1 MHFADFMFFSSLILT
16 WQHLKCYSRLKM
28 NASTLCSLYG
38 ASKQIFKEETMN
50 YDYAKIAK
58 EVIQAVGGPQN
69 IKSAA
74 HCATRLRLIVVDRS
88 LADDEKVGEID
99 AVKGTFFTAGQ
110 YQIIF
115 GTGHVNRVYEQIT
128 QLGIAETTASE
139 AKEAKMDGKNQVQKA
154 IRTFGDVFVPVIP
167 ALVATGLFLG
177 LKGALLNNNF
187 LALFGM
193 TNADIPQTFQV
204 LVDVLSGTTF
214 AFLPAIVCWSTF
226 RVFGGS
232 PVLGLI
238 LGLMLVNGAL
248 PNAYS
253 VADPSSGVTPLMLFG
268 FIPIVGYQGSILPA
282 FVAGVIGSK
291 LEKKLRKTVPAVFDF
306 MITPFLVLF
315 VMLVLSLLVIG
326 PLLHALENVLLVI
339 VEYAL
344 ELPLGIG
351 GLIVGFFWSIITLT
365 GVHHIFNMLEISL
378 LASTGFNPF
387 NAILCM
393 CGFSSAGVCLAISIK
408 ARKKEIRA
416 IGPSATVSAL
426 LGIGEPAL
434 FGVILRY
441 GMKPFLLSCS
451 INGVAGMIA
460 MLLGMKGTGNG
471 ITTIPGLLLYIY
483 SPSQLMMYVIL
494 AVSTFA
500 VAFGLCWFFAVPPEA
515 MEVDRP
521 KETKKDT
528 PTPAPIAFPDVLG
541 AVAQGVFVPME
552 EIPDPTF
559 SQGVLGV
566 CCGIDPETG
575 KVYSPM
581 DGKISQL
588 ADTLHAV
595 GIEAEGVE
603 LLIHVGIDTVEM
615 KGDGFKNHVEEG
627 QTVKKGDL
635 LLTMDLAKIKA
646 AGHPATIMVAVTNS
660 DDLASVEAVASG
672 RLKPGDNLMC
682 LKA

>member
-1 MHFADFMFFSSLILT
+1 
-16 WQHLKCYSRLKM
+16 
-28 NASTLCSLYG
+28 
-38 ASKQIFKEETMN
+38 MN
-50 YDYAKIAK
+50 YDYSKIAK
-58 EVIQAVGGPQN
+58 EVIQAVGGAEN

-74 HCATRLRLIVVDRS
+74 HCATRLRLIVADRS
-88 LADDEKVGEID
+88 LADDERVGEID

-115 GTGHVNRVYEQIT
+115 GTGHVNRVYEQVIR
-128 QLGIAETTASE
+128 LGIAETTASE
-139 AKEAKMDGKNQVQKA
+139 AKEAKMDGKNQLQKA

-193 TNADIPQTFQV
+193 TNADIPQSFQV

-238 LGLMLVNGAL
+238 LGLMLVNGSL

-315 VMLVLSLLVIG
+315 IMLILSLLIIG

-344 ELPLGIG
+344 GLPLGIG
-351 GLIVGFFWSIITLT
+351 GLVVGFFWSIITLT

-451 INGVAGMIA
+451 INGIAGMIT

-483 SPSQLMMYVIL
+483 SPSQLGMYVVL
-494 AVSTFA
+494 ALATFIT
-500 VAFGLCWFFAVPPEA
+500 AFCLCWFFAVPPEV
-515 MEVDRP
+515 MEADKP
-521 KETKKDT
+521 KGAKTEEPK
-528 PTPAPIAFPDVLG
+528 PAVIPFPDTLG
-541 AVAQGVFVPME
+541 SVAQGTFVPMND
-552 EIPDPTF
+552 IPDPTF
-559 SQGVLGV
+559 SQGVLGM
-566 CCGIDPETG
+566 CCGVEPEIG
-575 KVYSPM
+575 KVYAPM
-581 DGKISQL
+581 DGTIIQL

-595 GIEAEGVE
+595 GIEAGGVE
-603 LLIHVGIDTVEM
+603 LLIHVGVDTVEM
-615 KGDGFKNHVEEG
+615 KGDGFKSHIKEG
-627 QTVKKGDL
+627 QTVKKGEL
-635 LLTMDLAKIKA
+635 LLTIDLDKIKA
-646 AGHPATIMVAVTNS
+646 AGHPATIMTAITNS
-660 DDLASVEAVASG
+660 DDLTSVEAAASG
-672 RLKPGDNLMC
+672 RLKPGDPIMR

>member
-1 MHFADFMFFSSLILT
+1 MS
-16 WQHLKCYSRLKM
+16 
-28 NASTLCSLYG
+28 
-38 ASKQIFKEETMN
+38 

-58 EVIQAVGGPQN
+58 EVIQAVGGAEN

-74 HCATRLRLIVVDRS
+74 HCATRLRLIVADRS

-139 AKEAKMDGKNQVQKA
+139 AKEAKMDGKNQLQKA

-177 LKGALLNNNF
+177 LKGALLNDNF

-193 TNADIPQTFQV
+193 SNADIPNTFQV

-238 LGLMLVNGAL
+238 LGLMLVNGSL

-315 VMLVLSLLVIG
+315 VMLILSLLVIG

-471 ITTIPGLLLYIY
+471 ITTVPGMLLYIY
-483 SPSQLMMYVIL
+483 TPSQLAMYVVL
-494 AVSTFA
+494 ALATFIT
-500 VAFGLCWFFAVPPEA
+500 AFSLCWFFAVPPEV
-515 MEVDRP
+515 METD
-521 KETKKDT
+521 KAAKKDA
-528 PTPAPIAFPDVLG
+528 PRPAPVPAPFPDVLG
-541 AVAQGVFVPME
+541 AAAQGSFVPME

-559 SQGVLGV
+559 SQGVLGA

-581 DGKISQL
+581 DGTVSQL

-595 GIEAEGVE
+595 GIEAGGVE
-603 LLIHVGIDTVEM
+603 LLLHLGIDTVEM
-615 KGDGFKNHVEEG
+615 KGDGFKSHIKEG
-627 QTVKKGDL
+627 QNVKKGDL
-635 LLTMDLAKIKA
+635 LLTMDLEKIKA
-646 AGHPATIMVAVTNS
+646 AGHPATIMVIVTNS
-660 DDLASVEAVASG
+660 DDLASVEASASG
-672 RLKPGDNLMC
+672 KLMPGDPLMRLK
-682 LKA
+682 A

>member
-1 MHFADFMFFSSLILT
+1 
-16 WQHLKCYSRLKM
+16 
-28 NASTLCSLYG
+28 
-38 ASKQIFKEETMN
+38 MN

-58 EVIQAVGGPQN
+58 EVIQAVGGSEN

-74 HCATRLRLIVVDRS
+74 HCATRLRLIVADRS

-128 QLGIAETTASE
+128 QLGIAETTADE

-177 LKGALLNNNF
+177 LKGALLNDNF
-187 LALFGM
+187 LALFGL
-193 TNADIPQTFQV
+193 TNADIPHTFQV
-204 LVDVLSGTTF
+204 LVEVLSGTTF

-315 VMLVLSLLVIG
+315 IMLILSLLVIG

-344 ELPLGIG
+344 KLPLGIG

-393 CGFSSAGVCLAISIK
+393 CGFSSAGVCLAISVK
-408 ARKKEIRA
+408 AKKKEIRA

-471 ITTIPGLLLYIY
+471 ITTIPGMLLYIY
-483 SPSQLMMYVIL
+483 KPSQLMMYVLL
-494 AVSTFA
+494 AIATFIT
-500 VAFGLCWFFAVPPEA
+500 AFCLCWFFAVPPEV
-515 MEVDRP
+515 METDSSV
-521 KETKKDT
+521 KKDASK
-528 PTPAPIAFPDVLG
+528 PAPAPAPFPNMLG
-541 AVAQGVFVPME
+541 AAAQGTFVPME
-552 EIPDPTF
+552 KIPDPTF
-559 SQGVLGV
+559 SEGVLGT
-566 CCGIDPETG
+566 CCGIEPENG
-575 KVYSPM
+575 NVYAPM
-581 DGKISQL
+581 DGTICQL

-595 GIEAEGVE
+595 GMEADGVE
-603 LLIHVGIDTVEM
+603 LLIHVGIDTVSM
-615 KGDGFKNHVEEG
+615 KGDGFKSHVKEG
-627 QTVKKGDL
+627 QAVKKGDL
-635 LLTMDLAKIKA
+635 LLTMDLKKVKA
-646 AGHPATIMVAVTNS
+646 AGHPATIMVIVTNS
-660 DDLASVEAVASG
+660 DDLESVEAAASKK
-672 RLKPGDNLMC
+672 LMPGDPLMR
-682 LKA
+682 LNK

>member
-1 MHFADFMFFSSLILT
+1 
-16 WQHLKCYSRLKM
+16 
-28 NASTLCSLYG
+28 
-38 ASKQIFKEETMN
+38 MN

-58 EVIQAVGGPQN
+58 EVIQAVGGAEN

-74 HCATRLRLIVVDRS
+74 HCATRLRLIVADRS
-88 LADDEKVGEID
+88 KADDEKVGEID

-139 AKEAKMDGKNQVQKA
+139 AKEAKMDGKNQLQKA

-177 LKGALLNNNF
+177 LKGALLNDNF
-187 LALFGM
+187 LALFNM
-193 TNADIPQTFQV
+193 TNQDIPQTFQV

-238 LGLMLVNGAL
+238 LGLMLVNGSL

-253 VADPSSGVTPLMLFG
+253 VADPSSGVVPLMLFG

-282 FVAGVIGSK
+282 FVAGVLGSK

-306 MITPFLVLF
+306 MITPFLVLLI
-315 VMLVLSLLVIG
+315 MLVLSLLVIG

-339 VEYAL
+339 VEAAL
-344 ELPLGIG
+344 GLPLGIG

-393 CGFSSAGVCLAISIK
+393 CGFSSAGVCLAISMK
-408 ARKKEIRA
+408 AKKKEIRA
-416 IGPSATVSAL
+416 IGPSATASAL

-441 GMKPFLLSCS
+441 GLKPFLLSCS
-451 INGVAGMIA
+451 INGIAGMTA

-471 ITTIPGLLLYIY
+471 ITTIPGMLLYIY
-483 SPSQLMMYVIL
+483 SPSQIIMYVVL
-494 AVSTFA
+494 AVIVFA
-500 VAFGLCWFFAVPPEA
+500 VAFVSTWLFAVPPEV
-515 MEVDRP
+515 MEADAP
-521 KETKKDT
+521 KGSKSA
-528 PTPAPIAFPDVLG
+528 PAPAPAAFPSVLG
-541 AVAQGVFVPME
+541 AVAKGTVVPMAA
-552 EIPDPTF
+552 IPDPTF

-566 CCGIDPETG
+566 CCGVTPEEG
-575 KVYSPM
+575 RVYAPM
-581 DGKISQL
+581 DGTISQL
-588 ADTLHAV
+588 ADTLHAL
-595 GIEAEGVE
+595 GMEADGVE
-603 LLIHVGIDTVEM
+603 LLIHVGVDTVNM
-615 KGDGFKNHVEEG
+615 NGDGFKSHVKVG
-627 QTVKKGDL
+627 QAVKKGDL
-635 LLTMDLAKIKA
+635 LLTMDLEKIKK
-646 AGHPATIMVAVTNS
+646 AGHPTTIIMAVTNS
-660 DDLASVEAVASG
+660 DDLASVEAAASG
-672 RLKPGDNLMC
+672 AVNAGDRLLA

>member
-1 MHFADFMFFSSLILT
+1 
-16 WQHLKCYSRLKM
+16 
-28 NASTLCSLYG
+28 
-38 ASKQIFKEETMN
+38 MN

-58 EVIQAVGGPQN
+58 EVIQAVGGSEN

-74 HCATRLRLIVVDRS
+74 HCATRLRLIVADRS

-115 GTGHVNRVYEQIT
+115 GTGHVNRVYEQIV

-177 LKGALLNNNF
+177 LKGALLNDNF

-193 TNADIPQTFQV
+193 TNADIPHTFQV

-238 LGLMLVNGAL
+238 LGLMLVNGSL

-315 VMLVLSLLVIG
+315 VMLILSLLVIG
-326 PLLHALENVLLVI
+326 PLLHALENILLVI

-344 ELPLGIG
+344 ELPFGIG
-351 GLIVGFFWSIITLT
+351 GLVVGFFWSIITLT

-451 INGVAGMIA
+451 INGIAGMIA

-494 AVSTFA
+494 AVATFA
-500 VAFGLCWFFAVPPEA
+500 TAFCLCWFFAVPPEV
-515 MEVDRP
+515 MEAESP
-521 KETKKDT
+521 KGKQKEV
-528 PTPAPIAFPDVLG
+528 PAPAPISFPDVLG
-541 AVAQGVFVPME
+541 AVAQGAFVPME

-566 CCGIDPETG
+566 CCGINPDTG

-581 DGKISQL
+581 DGTISQL

-615 KGDGFKNHVEEG
+615 KGDGFRSHVKEG

-635 LLTMDLAKIKA
+635 LLTMDLEKIKA
-646 AGHPATIMVAVTNS
+646 AGHPSTIMVAVTNS
-660 DDLASVEAVASG
+660 DDLASVETVASG
-672 RLKPGDNLMC
+672 QLKPGDWLMC

>member
-1 MHFADFMFFSSLILT
+1 
-16 WQHLKCYSRLKM
+16 
-28 NASTLCSLYG
+28 
-38 ASKQIFKEETMN
+38 MN

-58 EVIQAVGGPQN
+58 EVIQAVGGPEN

-74 HCATRLRLIVVDRS
+74 HCATRLRLIVADRS
-88 LADDEKVGEID
+88 LADDETVGEID

-128 QLGIAETTASE
+128 RLGIAETTASE
-139 AKEAKMDGKNQVQKA
+139 AKEAKMDGKNRLQKA

-177 LKGALLNNNF
+177 LKGALLNDNF
-187 LALFGM
+187 LALLGM

-315 VMLVLSLLVIG
+315 VMLVLALLVIG
-326 PLLHALENVLLVI
+326 PLLHALENVLLVV

-344 ELPLGIG
+344 GLPLGIG
-351 GLIVGFFWSIITLT
+351 GLLVGFFWSIITLT

-416 IGPSATVSAL
+416 IGPSATASAL
-426 LGIGEPAL
+426 LGISEPAL

-451 INGVAGMIA
+451 INGIAGMIA

-483 SPSQLMMYVIL
+483 SPSQLVMYVIL
-494 AVSTFA
+494 ALAVFA
-500 VAFGLCWFFAVPPEA
+500 TAFCLCWFFAVPAEV
-515 MEVDRP
+515 METDAP
-521 KETKKDT
+521 KGGKKEV
-528 PTPAPIAFPDVLG
+528 PPAPAAFPSVLG
-541 AVAQGVFVPME
+541 AVAQGTFVPME

-559 SQGVLGV
+559 SQGVLGI
-566 CCGIDPETG
+566 CCGVEPETG
-575 KVYSPM
+575 KVFSPM
-581 DGKISQL
+581 DGTISQL

-615 KGDGFKNHVEEG
+615 KGDGFKSHIKEG
-627 QTVKKGDL
+627 QAVKKGDL
-635 LLTMDLAKIKA
+635 LLSVDLEKIKA

-660 DDLASVEAVASG
+660 DDLASVEAAASG
-672 RLKPGDNLMC
+672 RLSPGDQLMC

>member
-1 MHFADFMFFSSLILT
+1 
-16 WQHLKCYSRLKM
+16 
-28 NASTLCSLYG
+28 
-38 ASKQIFKEETMN
+38 MN

-58 EVIQAVGGPQN
+58 EVIQAVGGAEN

-74 HCATRLRLIVVDRS
+74 HCATRLRLIVADRS
-88 LADDEKVGEID
+88 LADDEIVGEID

-115 GTGHVNRVYEQIT
+115 GTGHVNRVYEQII

-139 AKEAKMDGKNQVQKA
+139 AKEAKMDGKNQLQKA

-177 LKGALLNNNF
+177 LKGALLNDNF

-193 TNADIPQTFQV
+193 TNADIPQTFQI
-204 LVDVLSGTTF
+204 LVEVLSGTTF

-253 VADPSSGVTPLMLFG
+253 VADPASGVTPLMLLG

-315 VMLVLSLLVIG
+315 IMLILSLLVIG

-339 VEYAL
+339 VEHAL

-365 GVHHIFNMLEISL
+365 GVHHVFNMLEISL

-408 ARKKEIRA
+408 AKKKEIRA
-416 IGPSATVSAL
+416 IGPSATASAL

-451 INGVAGMIA
+451 INGIAGMIA

-471 ITTIPGLLLYIY
+471 ITTIPGMLLYIY
-483 SPSQLMMYVIL
+483 SPSQLILYVIL
-494 AVSTFA
+494 ALSVFIT
-500 VAFGLCWFFAVPPEA
+500 AFCLCWFFAVPPEV
-515 MEVDRP
+515 METETAAKKEIP
-521 KETKKDT
+521 K
-528 PTPAPIAFPDVLG
+528 PAPAPFPEMLAAAAKG
-541 AVAQGVFVPME
+541 TFIPME

-566 CCGIDPETG
+566 CCGIEPETG
-575 KVYSPM
+575 KVYAPM
-581 DGKISQL
+581 DGTISQL
-588 ADTLHAV
+588 ADTLHAI
-595 GIEAEGVE
+595 GIEAAGVE
-603 LLIHVGIDTVEM
+603 LLIHVGIDTVAM
-615 KGDGFKNHVEEG
+615 NGDGFRSHVKEG
-627 QTVKKGDL
+627 QTVKKGEL
-635 LLTMDLAKIKA
+635 LLTMDLEKIKA
-646 AGHPATIMVAVTNS
+646 VGHPATIMVIVTNS
-660 DDLASVEAVASG
+660 DDLSSVEASASG
-672 RLKPGDNLMC
+672 SLTPGDPLMRLK
-682 LKA
+682 A

>member
-1 MHFADFMFFSSLILT
+1 
-16 WQHLKCYSRLKM
+16 
-28 NASTLCSLYG
+28 
-38 ASKQIFKEETMN
+38 MN

-58 EVIQAVGGPQN
+58 EVIQAVGGSEN

-74 HCATRLRLIVVDRS
+74 HCATRLRLIVADRS

-128 QLGIAETTASE
+128 RLGIAETTASE

-177 LKGALLNNNF
+177 LKGALLNDNF
-187 LALFGM
+187 LSLFGM
-193 TNADIPQTFQV
+193 TNADIPHTFQV
-204 LVDVLSGTTF
+204 LVEVLSGTTF

-306 MITPFLVLF
+306 MVTPFLVLF
-315 VMLVLSLLVIG
+315 IMLILSLLVIG
-326 PLLHALENVLLVI
+326 PILHALENVLLVI

-378 LASTGFNPF
+378 LANTGVNPF
-387 NAILCM
+387 
-393 CGFSSAGVCLAISIK
+393 K
-408 ARKKEIRA
+408 TERKKSA
-416 IGPSATVSAL
+416 PSAPVQPYLPCLVSVNPHCSAS
-426 LGIGEPAL
+426 
-434 FGVILRY
+434 
-441 GMKPFLLSCS
+441 SC
-451 INGVAGMIA
+451 VMA
-460 MLLGMKGTGNG
+460 
-471 ITTIPGLLLYIY
+471 
-483 SPSQLMMYVIL
+483 
-494 AVSTFA
+494 
-500 VAFGLCWFFAVPPEA
+500 
-515 MEVDRP
+515 
-521 KETKKDT
+521 
-528 PTPAPIAFPDVLG
+528 
-541 AVAQGVFVPME
+541 
-552 EIPDPTF
+552 
-559 SQGVLGV
+559 
-566 CCGIDPETG
+566 
-575 KVYSPM
+575 
-581 DGKISQL
+581 
-588 ADTLHAV
+588 
-595 GIEAEGVE
+595 
-603 LLIHVGIDTVEM
+603 
-615 KGDGFKNHVEEG
+615 
-627 QTVKKGDL
+627 
-635 LLTMDLAKIKA
+635 
-646 AGHPATIMVAVTNS
+646 
-660 DDLASVEAVASG
+660 
-672 RLKPGDNLMC
+672 
-682 LKA
+682 

>member
-1 MHFADFMFFSSLILT
+1 M
-16 WQHLKCYSRLKM
+16 
-28 NASTLCSLYG
+28 
-38 ASKQIFKEETMN
+38 
-50 YDYAKIAK
+50 
-58 EVIQAVGGPQN
+58 
-69 IKSAA
+69 
-74 HCATRLRLIVVDRS
+74 
-88 LADDEKVGEID
+88 
-99 AVKGTFFTAGQ
+99 
-110 YQIIF
+110 
-115 GTGHVNRVYEQIT
+115 NRVYEQIT
-128 QLGIAETTASE
+128 KLGIAETTASE
-139 AKEAKMDGKNQVQKA
+139 AKEAKMDGKNQLQKA

-238 LGLMLVNGAL
+238 LGLMLVNGSL

-315 VMLVLSLLVIG
+315 VMLILSLLVIG

-408 ARKKEIRA
+408 AKKKEIRA

-451 INGVAGMIA
+451 INGIAGMIT

-471 ITTIPGLLLYIY
+471 ITTIPGMLLYIY
-483 SPSQLMMYVIL
+483 SPSQLIMYVIL
-494 AVSTFA
+494 AIATFIT
-500 VAFGLCWFFAVPPEA
+500 AFALCWFFAVPPEVMVTEQPGKKEA
-515 MEVDRP
+515 P
-521 KETKKDT
+521 K
-528 PTPAPIAFPDVLG
+528 PAPAPFPHTLG
-541 AVAQGVFVPME
+541 AAAQGTFVPMD

-559 SQGVLGV
+559 SQGILGI
-566 CCGIDPETG
+566 CCGIEPETG
-575 KVYSPM
+575 KVYAPM
-581 DGKISQL
+581 DGTISQL
-588 ADTLHAV
+588 ADTLHAI
-595 GIEAEGVE
+595 GIEAGGVE

-615 KGDGFKNHVEEG
+615 KGDGFKSHVKEG
-627 QTVKKGDL
+627 QAVKKGDL
-635 LLTMDLAKIKA
+635 LLTIDLEKIKA

-660 DDLASVEAVASG
+660 DELASVEASAAG
-672 RLKPGDNLMC
+672 KLMPGDPLMS
-682 LKA
+682 LKAE

>member
-1 MHFADFMFFSSLILT
+1 MS
-16 WQHLKCYSRLKM
+16 
-28 NASTLCSLYG
+28 
-38 ASKQIFKEETMN
+38 

-58 EVIQAVGGPQN
+58 EVIQAVGGAEN

-74 HCATRLRLIVVDRS
+74 HCATRLRLIVADRS

-139 AKEAKMDGKNQVQKA
+139 AKEAKMDGKNQLQKA

-177 LKGALLNNNF
+177 LKGALLNDNF

-193 TNADIPQTFQV
+193 SNADIPNTFQV

-238 LGLMLVNGAL
+238 LGLMLVNGSL

-315 VMLVLSLLVIG
+315 VMLILSLLVIG

-416 IGPSATVSAL
+416 IGPSATVSSL

-471 ITTIPGLLLYIY
+471 ITTVPGMLLYIY
-483 SPSQLMMYVIL
+483 TPSQLAMYVVL
-494 AVSTFA
+494 ALATFIT
-500 VAFGLCWFFAVPPEA
+500 AFSLCWFFAVPPEV
-515 MEVDRP
+515 METD
-521 KETKKDT
+521 KAAKKDA
-528 PTPAPIAFPDVLG
+528 PRPAPVPVPFPDVLG
-541 AVAQGVFVPME
+541 AAAQGTFVPME

-559 SQGVLGV
+559 SQGVLGA

-581 DGKISQL
+581 DGTVSQL

-595 GIEAEGVE
+595 GIEAGGVE
-603 LLIHVGIDTVEM
+603 LLLHVGIDTVEM
-615 KGDGFKNHVEEG
+615 KGDGFKSHIKEG
-627 QTVKKGDL
+627 QNVKKGDL
-635 LLTMDLAKIKA
+635 LLTMDLEKIKA
-646 AGHPATIMVAVTNS
+646 AGHPATIMVIVTNS
-660 DDLASVEAVASG
+660 DDLASVEASASG
-672 RLKPGDNLMC
+672 KLMPGDPLMRLK
-682 LKA
+682 A

>member
-1 MHFADFMFFSSLILT
+1 
-16 WQHLKCYSRLKM
+16 
-28 NASTLCSLYG
+28 
-38 ASKQIFKEETMN
+38 MN

-58 EVIQAVGGPQN
+58 EVIQAVGGSEN

-74 HCATRLRLIVVDRS
+74 HCVTRLRLIVADRS

-115 GTGHVNRVYEQIT
+115 GTGHVNRVYEQII

-177 LKGALLNNNF
+177 LKGALLNDNF
-187 LALFGM
+187 LSLFGM
-193 TNADIPQTFQV
+193 TNSDIPHTFQV

-238 LGLMLVNGAL
+238 LGLMLVNGSL

-315 VMLVLSLLVIG
+315 VMLILSLLVIG
-326 PLLHALENVLLVI
+326 PLLHALENILLVI

-344 ELPLGIG
+344 GLPFGIG
-351 GLIVGFFWSIITLT
+351 GLVVGFFWSIITLT

-451 INGVAGMIA
+451 INGIAGMIA

-483 SPSQLMMYVIL
+483 SPSQMAMYIIL
-494 AVSTFA
+494 AIATFII
-500 VAFGLCWFFAVPPEA
+500 AFCLCWFFAVPPEV
-515 MEVDRP
+515 METESP
-521 KETKKDT
+521 KGSKQEGSAD
-528 PTPAPIAFPDVLG
+528 APITFPDVLG
-541 AVAQGVFVPME
+541 SVAQGTFVPME

-559 SQGVLGV
+559 SQGILGI
-566 CCGIDPETG
+566 CCGINPETG
-575 KVYSPM
+575 NVYSPM
-581 DGKISQL
+581 NGKISQL
-588 ADTLHAV
+588 ADTLHAI

-615 KGDGFKNHVEEG
+615 KGDGFKSHVKEG

-635 LLTMDLAKIKA
+635 LLTMDLKKIQA
-646 AGHPATIMVAVTNS
+646 AGHPSTIMVAVTNS
-660 DDLASVEAVASG
+660 DELASVEAVASG
-672 RLKPGDNLMC
+672 QLQPGDQLMC

>member
-1 MHFADFMFFSSLILT
+1 
-16 WQHLKCYSRLKM
+16 
-28 NASTLCSLYG
+28 
-38 ASKQIFKEETMN
+38 MN
-50 YDYAKIAK
+50 YDYEKIAK
-58 EVIQAVGGPQN
+58 EVIQAVGGSEN

-74 HCATRLRLIVVDRS
+74 HCATRLRLIVADRS
-88 LADDEKVGEID
+88 LANDDKVGEID

-128 QLGIAETTASE
+128 RLGIAETTASE
-139 AKEAKMDGKNQVQKA
+139 AKEAKMDGKNQLQKA

-177 LKGALLNNNF
+177 LKGALLNDNF

-204 LVDVLSGTTF
+204 LGEVLSGTTF

-253 VADPSSGVTPLMLFG
+253 VADPASGVTPLMLFG
-268 FIPIVGYQGSILPA
+268 LIPIVGYQGSILPA

-315 VMLVLSLLVIG
+315 IMLILSLLVIG
-326 PLLHALENVLLVI
+326 PLLHALENVLLVV

-408 ARKKEIRA
+408 AKKKEIRA

-451 INGVAGMIA
+451 INGVAGMAA

-471 ITTIPGLLLYIY
+471 ITTIPGMLLYIY
-483 SPSQLMMYVIL
+483 SPSQLIMYVIL
-494 AVSTFA
+494 ALSVFIA
-500 VAFGLCWFFAVPPEA
+500 AFCLCWFFAVPPEV
-515 MEVDRP
+515 METDTAVKKEAP
-521 KETKKDT
+521 K
-528 PTPAPIAFPDVLG
+528 PALAPFPEVLG
-541 AVAQGVFVPME
+541 AVAQGTFVPME

-566 CCGIDPETG
+566 CCGIEPETG
-575 KVYSPM
+575 KVYAPM
-581 DGKISQL
+581 NGTVSQL
-588 ADTLHAV
+588 ADTLHAIGV
-595 GIEAEGVE
+595 EAAGVE
-603 LLIHVGIDTVEM
+603 LLIHVGIDTVSM
-615 KGDGFKNHVEEG
+615 KGDGFTSHIKEG
-627 QTVKKGDL
+627 QAVKKGDL
-635 LLTMDLAKIKA
+635 LLTMDLEKIKA
-646 AGHPATIMVAVTNS
+646 AGHPATIMVIVTNS
-660 DDLASVEAVASG
+660 DDLASAEASASG
-672 RLKPGDNLMC
+672 RVMPGDQLMR

>member
-1 MHFADFMFFSSLILT
+1 
-16 WQHLKCYSRLKM
+16 
-28 NASTLCSLYG
+28 
-38 ASKQIFKEETMN
+38 MN

-58 EVIQAVGGPQN
+58 EVIQAVGGAEN

-74 HCATRLRLIVVDRS
+74 HCATRLRLIVADRS

-139 AKEAKMDGKNQVQKA
+139 AKEAKMDGKNQLQKA

-177 LKGALLNNNF
+177 LKGALLNDNF

-193 TNADIPQTFQV
+193 TNADIPQTFQI
-204 LVDVLSGTTF
+204 LVEVLSGTTF

-253 VADPSSGVTPLMLFG
+253 VADPASGVTPLMLLG

-315 VMLVLSLLVIG
+315 IMLILSLLVIG

-339 VEYAL
+339 VEHAL

-365 GVHHIFNMLEISL
+365 GVHHVFNMLEISL

-408 ARKKEIRA
+408 AKKKEIRA
-416 IGPSATVSAL
+416 IGPSATASAL

-451 INGVAGMIA
+451 INGIAGMIA

-471 ITTIPGLLLYIY
+471 ITTIPGMLLYIY
-483 SPSQLMMYVIL
+483 SPSQLILYVIL
-494 AVSTFA
+494 ALSVFIT
-500 VAFGLCWFFAVPPEA
+500 AFCLCWFFAVPPEV
-515 MEVDRP
+515 METETAAKKEIP
-521 KETKKDT
+521 K
-528 PTPAPIAFPDVLG
+528 PAPAPFPEMLAAAAKG
-541 AVAQGVFVPME
+541 TFIPME

-566 CCGIDPETG
+566 CCGIEPETG
-575 KVYSPM
+575 KVYAPM
-581 DGKISQL
+581 DGTISQL
-588 ADTLHAV
+588 ADTLHAI
-595 GIEAEGVE
+595 GIEAAGVE
-603 LLIHVGIDTVEM
+603 LLIHVGIDTVAM
-615 KGDGFKNHVEEG
+615 NGDGFRSHVKEG
-627 QTVKKGDL
+627 QMVKKGDL
-635 LLTMDLAKIKA
+635 LLTMDLEKIKA
-646 AGHPATIMVAVTNS
+646 AGHPATIMVIVTNS
-660 DDLASVEAVASG
+660 DDLSSVEASASG
-672 RLKPGDNLMC
+672 SLTPGDPLMRLK
-682 LKA
+682 A

>member
-1 MHFADFMFFSSLILT
+1 
-16 WQHLKCYSRLKM
+16 
-28 NASTLCSLYG
+28 
-38 ASKQIFKEETMN
+38 MN

-58 EVIQAVGGPQN
+58 EVIEAVGGSQN

-74 HCATRLRLIVVDRS
+74 HCATRLRLIVADRS

-115 GTGHVNRVYEQIT
+115 GTGHVNRVYEQII

-238 LGLMLVNGAL
+238 LGLMLVNGSL

-315 VMLVLSLLVIG
+315 VMLILSLLVIG

-344 ELPLGIG
+344 QLPLGIG
-351 GLIVGFFWSIITLT
+351 GLVVGFFWSIITLT

-483 SPSQLMMYVIL
+483 APSQLMMYVTL
-494 AVSTFA
+494 AIATFA

-515 MEVDRP
+515 MEADVP
-521 KETKKDT
+521 KGSKKE
-528 PTPAPIAFPDVLG
+528 APSSAQPAFPDVLG

-566 CCGIDPETG
+566 CCGIDPQTG
-575 KVYSPM
+575 KVFSPM

-615 KGDGFKNHVEEG
+615 KGDGFKSHVKEG
-627 QTVKKGDL
+627 QTIKKGDL

-672 RLKPGDNLMC
+672 HLKPGDNLMR

>member
-1 MHFADFMFFSSLILT
+1 
-16 WQHLKCYSRLKM
+16 
-28 NASTLCSLYG
+28 
-38 ASKQIFKEETMN
+38 MN

-58 EVIQAVGGPQN
+58 EVIQAVGGSEN

-74 HCATRLRLIVVDRS
+74 HCATRLRLIVADRT

-128 QLGIAETTASE
+128 RLGIAETTASE

-177 LKGALLNNNF
+177 LKGALLNDNF

-238 LGLMLVNGAL
+238 LGLMLVNGSL

-315 VMLVLSLLVIG
+315 VMLILSLLVIG

-344 ELPLGIG
+344 ELPFGIG
-351 GLIVGFFWSIITLT
+351 GLVVGFFWSIITLT

-451 INGVAGMIA
+451 INGIAGMIA

-471 ITTIPGLLLYIY
+471 ITTIPGMLLYIY
-483 SPSQLMMYVIL
+483 SPSQLAIYIIL
-494 AVSTFA
+494 ALATFA
-500 VAFGLCWFFAVPPEA
+500 TAFCLCWFFAVPAEV
-515 MEVDRP
+515 METDAP
-521 KETKKDT
+521 KNEKKET
-528 PTPAPIAFPDVLG
+528 PPVPAAFPDVLG
-541 AVAQGVFVPME
+541 AVAQGMFVPME

-566 CCGIDPETG
+566 CCGVEPENG
-575 KVYSPM
+575 KVFSPM
-581 DGKISQL
+581 DGTISQL

-615 KGDGFKNHVEEG
+615 KGDGFKSHVKEG

-635 LLTMDLAKIKA
+635 LLTMEFDKIKT

-672 RLKPGDNLMC
+672 QVKPGDQLMR

>member
-1 MHFADFMFFSSLILT
+1 
-16 WQHLKCYSRLKM
+16 
-28 NASTLCSLYG
+28 
-38 ASKQIFKEETMN
+38 MN

-58 EVIQAVGGPQN
+58 EVIQAVGGSEN

-74 HCATRLRLIVVDRS
+74 HCATRLRLIVADRS

-115 GTGHVNRVYEQIT
+115 GTGHVNRVYEQII

-139 AKEAKMDGKNQVQKA
+139 AKEAKMDGKNQIQKA

-238 LGLMLVNGAL
+238 LGLMLVNDSL

-315 VMLVLSLLVIG
+315 VMLILSLLVIG
-326 PLLHALENVLLVI
+326 PLLHALENILLVI

-344 ELPLGIG
+344 ELPFGIG
-351 GLIVGFFWSIITLT
+351 GLVVGFFWSIITLT

-441 GMKPFLLSCS
+441 GIKPFLLSCS
-451 INGVAGMIA
+451 INGIAGMIA

-483 SPSQLMMYVIL
+483 SPSQLMMYVLL
-494 AVSTFA
+494 AIATF
-500 VAFGLCWFFAVPPEA
+500 VIAFCLCWFFAVPSEV
-515 MEVDRP
+515 MEI
-521 KETKKDT
+521 DT
-528 PTPAPIAFPDVLG
+528 PKGDKKEVPPAPAAFPDMLG
-541 AVAQGVFVPME
+541 AVAQGIFVPMA

-559 SQGVLGV
+559 SQGVLGI
-566 CCGIDPETG
+566 CCGIEPEIG
-575 KVYSPM
+575 KVFSPM
-581 DGKISQL
+581 NGTISQI

-595 GIEAEGVE
+595 GIEADGVD

-615 KGDGFKNHVEEG
+615 KGDGFKSYVKEG

-635 LLTMDLAKIKA
+635 LLTMDLEKIKA

-672 RLKPGDNLMC
+672 QLNPGDQLMC

>member
-1 MHFADFMFFSSLILT
+1 
-16 WQHLKCYSRLKM
+16 
-28 NASTLCSLYG
+28 
-38 ASKQIFKEETMN
+38 MN

-58 EVIQAVGGPQN
+58 EVIQAVGGQEN

-74 HCATRLRLIVVDRS
+74 HCATRLRLIVADRS

-128 QLGIAETTASE
+128 RLGIAETTASE
-139 AKEAKMDGKNQVQKA
+139 AKEAKMDGKNQLQKA

-177 LKGALLNNNF
+177 LKGALLNDNF

-193 TNADIPQTFQV
+193 KNADIPQTFQV
-204 LVDVLSGTTF
+204 LVEVLSGTTF

-282 FVAGVIGSK
+282 FVAGVIGSR

-315 VMLVLSLLVIG
+315 LMLILSLLVIG

-393 CGFSSAGVCLAISIK
+393 CGFSSAGVCLAISLK
-408 ARKKEIRA
+408 AKKKEIRA

-451 INGVAGMIA
+451 INGAAGMIA

-471 ITTIPGLLLYIY
+471 ITTIPGMLLYIY
-483 SPSQLMMYVIL
+483 SPSQLIMYVIL
-494 AVSTFA
+494 ALCVFA
-500 VAFGLCWFFAVPPEA
+500 SAFCLCWFFAVPPEV
-515 MEVDRP
+515 METEAAVK
-521 KETKKDT
+521 KEVQK
-528 PTPAPIAFPDVLG
+528 PAPAPFPDVL
-541 AVAQGVFVPME
+541 AAAAQGTFVPME

-559 SQGVLGV
+559 AQGILGV
-566 CCGIDPETG
+566 CCGIEPETG
-575 KVYSPM
+575 KIYAPM
-581 DGKISQL
+581 DGTVSQL
-588 ADTLHAV
+588 ADTLHAI
-595 GIEAEGVE
+595 GIEAAGVE
-603 LLIHVGIDTVEM
+603 LLIHAGIDTVSM
-615 KGDGFKNHVEEG
+615 NGDGFTSHVKEG
-627 QTVKKGDL
+627 QAVKKGDL
-635 LLTMDLAKIKA
+635 LLTMDLEKIKA
-646 AGHPATIMVAVTNS
+646 AGHPATIMVIVTNS
-660 DDLASVEAVASG
+660 DDLTSVEASASG
-672 RLKPGDNLMC
+672 SLMPGDQLML

>member
-1 MHFADFMFFSSLILT
+1 
-16 WQHLKCYSRLKM
+16 
-28 NASTLCSLYG
+28 
-38 ASKQIFKEETMN
+38 MN

-58 EVIQAVGGPQN
+58 EVIQAVGGSEN

-74 HCATRLRLIVVDRS
+74 HCATRLRLIVADRS
-88 LADDEKVGEID
+88 LADDEKAGEID

-193 TNADIPQTFQV
+193 SNADIPNTFQV

-238 LGLMLVNGAL
+238 LGLMLVNGSL

-268 FIPIVGYQGSILPA
+268 IIPIVGYQGSILPA
-282 FVAGVIGSK
+282 FVAGVIGSR

-315 VMLVLSLLVIG
+315 IMLILSLLVIG

-378 LASTGFNPF
+378 LSSTGFNPF

-393 CGFSSAGVCLAISIK
+393 CGFSSAGVCLAISMK

-451 INGVAGMIA
+451 INGVAGMTA

-471 ITTIPGLLLYIY
+471 ITTIPGMLLYIY
-483 SPSQLMMYVIL
+483 TPSQLVMYVLL
-494 AVSTFA
+494 ALATFIT
-500 VAFGLCWFFAVPPEA
+500 AFCLCWFFAVPPEV
-515 MEVDRP
+515 METESAAK
-521 KETKKDT
+521 KEAAK
-528 PTPAPIAFPDVLG
+528 PAPVPAPAPFPDVLG
-541 AVAQGVFVPME
+541 SAAQGTFVPME
-552 EIPDPTF
+552 QIPDPTF
-559 SQGVLGV
+559 SEGVLGI
-566 CCGIDPETG
+566 CCGIEPETG

-581 DGKISQL
+581 DGTVSQL

-595 GIEAEGVE
+595 GIEAGGVE
-603 LLIHVGIDTVEM
+603 LLLHVGIDTVGM
-615 KGDGFKNHVEEG
+615 KGDGFMSHITEG
-627 QTVKKGDL
+627 QSVKKGDL
-635 LLTMDLAKIKA
+635 LLTIDLEKIKA
-646 AGHPATIMVAVTNS
+646 AGHPATIMVIVTNS

-672 RLKPGDNLMC
+672 SLMPGDELMRLK
-682 LKA
+682 A

>member
-1 MHFADFMFFSSLILT
+1 
-16 WQHLKCYSRLKM
+16 
-28 NASTLCSLYG
+28 
-38 ASKQIFKEETMN
+38 MN

-58 EVIQAVGGPQN
+58 EVIQAVGGAEN

-74 HCATRLRLIVVDRS
+74 HCATRLRLIVADRS

-139 AKEAKMDGKNQVQKA
+139 AKEAKMDGKNQIQKA

-238 LGLMLVNGAL
+238 LGLMLVNGSL

-253 VADPSSGVTPLMLFG
+253 VADPSSGVTPLILFG

-315 VMLVLSLLVIG
+315 VMLILSLLVIG
-326 PLLHALENVLLVI
+326 PLLHALENVLLII

-344 ELPLGIG
+344 ELPFGIG

-408 ARKKEIRA
+408 AKKKEIRA

-451 INGVAGMIA
+451 INGIAGMIA

-471 ITTIPGLLLYIY
+471 ITTIPGMLLYIY
-483 SPSQLMMYVIL
+483 TPSQLIMYVIL
-494 AVSTFA
+494 ALATFIT
-500 VAFGLCWFFAVPPEA
+500 AFCLCWFFAVPPEV
-515 MEVDRP
+515 METDHAA
-521 KETKKDT
+521 KKDI
-528 PTPAPIAFPDVLG
+528 PAPAPIPFPDVLG
-541 AVAQGVFVPME
+541 AAAQGTFVPME
-552 EIPDPTF
+552 KIPDPTF

-566 CCGIDPETG
+566 CCGIEPETG

-581 DGKISQL
+581 DGTISQL

-595 GIEAEGVE
+595 GIEAGGVE
-603 LLIHVGIDTVEM
+603 LLIHVGIDTVGM
-615 KGDGFKNHVEEG
+615 NGNGFKSHITEG

-635 LLTMDLAKIKA
+635 LLTMDLEKIKA
-646 AGHPATIMVAVTNS
+646 AGHPATIMVIVTNS
-660 DDLASVEAVASG
+660 DDLSSVEASASG
-672 RLKPGDNLMC
+672 KLMPGDPLMRLK
-682 LKA
+682 A

>member
-1 MHFADFMFFSSLILT
+1 MS
-16 WQHLKCYSRLKM
+16 
-28 NASTLCSLYG
+28 
-38 ASKQIFKEETMN
+38 

-58 EVIQAVGGPQN
+58 EVIQAVGGAEN

-74 HCATRLRLIVVDRS
+74 HCATRLRLIVADRS

-139 AKEAKMDGKNQVQKA
+139 AKEAKMDGKNQLQKA

-177 LKGALLNNNF
+177 LKGALLNDNF

-193 TNADIPQTFQV
+193 SNADIPNTFQV

-238 LGLMLVNGAL
+238 LGLMLVNGSL

-315 VMLVLSLLVIG
+315 VMLILSLLVIG

-471 ITTIPGLLLYIY
+471 ITTVPGMLLYIY
-483 SPSQLMMYVIL
+483 TPSQLAMYVVL
-494 AVSTFA
+494 ALATFIT
-500 VAFGLCWFFAVPPEA
+500 AFSLCWFFAVPPEV
-515 MEVDRP
+515 METD
-521 KETKKDT
+521 KAAKKDA
-528 PTPAPIAFPDVLG
+528 PRPAPVPVPFPDVLG
-541 AVAQGVFVPME
+541 AAAQGTFVPME

-559 SQGVLGV
+559 SQGVLGA

-581 DGKISQL
+581 DGTVSQL

-595 GIEAEGVE
+595 GIEAGGVE
-603 LLIHVGIDTVEM
+603 LLLHVGIDTVEM
-615 KGDGFKNHVEEG
+615 KGDGFKSHIKEG
-627 QTVKKGDL
+627 QNVKKGDL
-635 LLTMDLAKIKA
+635 LLTMDLEKIKA
-646 AGHPATIMVAVTNS
+646 AGHPATIMVIVTNS
-660 DDLASVEAVASG
+660 DDLASVETSASG
-672 RLKPGDNLMC
+672 KLMPGDPLMRLK
-682 LKA
+682 A

>member
-1 MHFADFMFFSSLILT
+1 
-16 WQHLKCYSRLKM
+16 
-28 NASTLCSLYG
+28 
-38 ASKQIFKEETMN
+38 
-50 YDYAKIAK
+50 
-58 EVIQAVGGPQN
+58 
-69 IKSAA
+69 
-74 HCATRLRLIVVDRS
+74 
-88 LADDEKVGEID
+88 
-99 AVKGTFFTAGQ
+99 
-110 YQIIF
+110 
-115 GTGHVNRVYEQIT
+115 
-128 QLGIAETTASE
+128 
-139 AKEAKMDGKNQVQKA
+139 MDGKNQLQKA

-238 LGLMLVNGAL
+238 LGLMLVNGSL

-315 VMLVLSLLVIG
+315 IMLILSLLVIG

-351 GLIVGFFWSIITLT
+351 GLVVGFFWSIITLT

-408 ARKKEIRA
+408 AKRKEIRA

-460 MLLGMKGTGNG
+460 MLIGMKGTGNG

-483 SPSQLMMYVIL
+483 SPSQLMMYVLL
-494 AVSTFA
+494 ALSTFA

-515 MEVDRP
+515 MEADVP
-521 KETKKDT
+521 KGSKKDT
-528 PTPAPIAFPDVLG
+528 PEPAPAPIPFPDVLG
-541 AVAQGVFVPME
+541 AVAQGTFVPMT

-559 SQGVLGV
+559 SQGVLGT
-566 CCGIDPETG
+566 CCGITPEIG

-581 DGKISQL
+581 DGKIIQL

-595 GIEAEGVE
+595 GMEAEGVE

-615 KGDGFKNHVEEG
+615 KGDGFKSHVKEG

-635 LLTMDLAKIKA
+635 LLSMDLEKIKA
-646 AGHPATIMVAVTNS
+646 AGHPTTIMVAVTNS
-660 DDLASVEAVASG
+660 DDLASVEATASG
-672 RLKPGDNLMC
+672 QLKPGDQFMC

>member
-1 MHFADFMFFSSLILT
+1 
-16 WQHLKCYSRLKM
+16 
-28 NASTLCSLYG
+28 
-38 ASKQIFKEETMN
+38 MN

-58 EVIQAVGGPQN
+58 EVILAVGGSEN

-74 HCATRLRLIVVDRS
+74 HCATRLRLIVADRS

-115 GTGHVNRVYEQIT
+115 GTGHVNRVYEQIV

-177 LKGALLNNNF
+177 LKGALLNDNF

-238 LGLMLVNGAL
+238 LGLMLVNGSL

-253 VADPSSGVTPLMLFG
+253 VADPASGVTPLMLFG

-315 VMLVLSLLVIG
+315 VMLVLALLVIG

-351 GLIVGFFWSIITLT
+351 GLVVGFFWSIITLT

-408 ARKKEIRA
+408 ARKKEIHA

-451 INGVAGMIA
+451 INGIAGMIA

-483 SPSQLMMYVIL
+483 TPSQLMMYVIL
-494 AVSTFA
+494 AIATFA
-500 VAFGLCWFFAVPPEA
+500 VAFSLCWFFAVPPEA
-515 MEVDRP
+515 MEADKP
-521 KETKKDT
+521 KGSKKG
-528 PTPAPIAFPDVLG
+528 TPAQAAIAFPDVLG
-541 AVAQGVFVPME
+541 AVAQGAFVPME
-552 EIPDPTF
+552 EIPAPTF
-559 SQGVLGV
+559 SQGILGV
-566 CCGIDPETG
+566 CCGINPETG

-581 DGKISQL
+581 DGRISQL

-603 LLIHVGIDTVEM
+603 LLIHIGIDTVEM
-615 KGDGFKNHVEEG
+615 KGDGFKSHVKEG

-635 LLTMDLAKIKA
+635 LLTMDLEKIRA
-646 AGHPATIMVAVTNS
+646 AGHPSTIMVAVTNS
-660 DDLASVEAVASG
+660 DDLASVQAVASG
-672 RLKPGDNLMC
+672 RLKPGDQLMC

>member
-1 MHFADFMFFSSLILT
+1 
-16 WQHLKCYSRLKM
+16 
-28 NASTLCSLYG
+28 
-38 ASKQIFKEETMN
+38 MN

-58 EVIQAVGGPQN
+58 EVIQAVGGAEN

-74 HCATRLRLIVVDRS
+74 HCATRLRLIVADRS

-139 AKEAKMDGKNQVQKA
+139 AKEAKMDGKNQIQKA

-238 LGLMLVNGAL
+238 LGLMLVNGSL

-253 VADPSSGVTPLMLFG
+253 VADPSSGVTPLILFG

-315 VMLVLSLLVIG
+315 VMLILSLLVIG
-326 PLLHALENVLLVI
+326 PLLHALENVLLII

-344 ELPLGIG
+344 ELPFGIG

-408 ARKKEIRA
+408 AKKKEIRA

-451 INGVAGMIA
+451 INGIAGMIA

-471 ITTIPGLLLYIY
+471 ITTIPGMLLYIY
-483 SPSQLMMYVIL
+483 TPSQLIMYVIL
-494 AVSTFA
+494 ALATFIT
-500 VAFGLCWFFAVPPEA
+500 AFCLCWFFAVPPEV
-515 MEVDRP
+515 METDHAV
-521 KETKKDT
+521 KKDI
-528 PTPAPIAFPDVLG
+528 PAPAPIPFPDVLG
-541 AVAQGVFVPME
+541 AAAQGTFVPME

-559 SQGVLGV
+559 SQGVLGI
-566 CCGIDPETG
+566 CCGIEPETG

-581 DGKISQL
+581 DGTISQL

-595 GIEAEGVE
+595 GIEASGVE
-603 LLIHVGIDTVEM
+603 LLIHVGIDTVGM
-615 KGDGFKNHVEEG
+615 NGNGFKSHITEG

-635 LLTMDLAKIKA
+635 LLTMDLEKIKA
-646 AGHPATIMVAVTNS
+646 AGHPATIMVIVTNS
-660 DDLASVEAVASG
+660 DDLSSVEASASG
-672 RLKPGDNLMC
+672 KLMPGDPLIRLK
-682 LKA
+682 A

>member
-1 MHFADFMFFSSLILT
+1 
-16 WQHLKCYSRLKM
+16 
-28 NASTLCSLYG
+28 
-38 ASKQIFKEETMN
+38 MN

-58 EVIQAVGGPQN
+58 EVIQAVGGSEN

-74 HCATRLRLIVVDRS
+74 HCATRLRLIVADRS

-128 QLGIAETTASE
+128 QLGIAETTADE

-177 LKGALLNNNF
+177 LKGALLNDNF

-193 TNADIPQTFQV
+193 TNADIPHTFQV
-204 LVDVLSGTTF
+204 LVEVLSGTTF

-315 VMLVLSLLVIG
+315 IMLILSLLVIG

-344 ELPLGIG
+344 KLPLGIG

-393 CGFSSAGVCLAISIK
+393 CGFSSAGVCLAISVK
-408 ARKKEIRA
+408 AKKKEIRA

-434 FGVILRY
+434 FGAILRY

-471 ITTIPGLLLYIY
+471 ITTIPGMLLYIY
-483 SPSQLMMYVIL
+483 KPSQLMMYVLL
-494 AVSTFA
+494 AIATFIT
-500 VAFGLCWFFAVPPEA
+500 AFCLCWFFAVPPEV
-515 MEVDRP
+515 METDSSV
-521 KETKKDT
+521 KKDASK
-528 PTPAPIAFPDVLG
+528 PAPAPAPFPNMLG
-541 AVAQGVFVPME
+541 AAAQGTFVPME
-552 EIPDPTF
+552 KIPDPTF
-559 SQGVLGV
+559 SEGVLGT
-566 CCGIDPETG
+566 CCGIEPENG
-575 KVYSPM
+575 NVYAPM
-581 DGKISQL
+581 DGTICQL

-595 GIEAEGVE
+595 GMEADGVE
-603 LLIHVGIDTVEM
+603 LLIHVGIDTVSM
-615 KGDGFKNHVEEG
+615 KGDGFKSHVKEG
-627 QTVKKGDL
+627 QAVKKGDL
-635 LLTMDLAKIKA
+635 LLTMDLKKVKA
-646 AGHPATIMVAVTNS
+646 AGHPATIMVIVTNS
-660 DDLASVEAVASG
+660 DDLESVEAAASEK
-672 RLKPGDNLMC
+672 LMPGDPLMR
-682 LKA
+682 LNK

>member
-1 MHFADFMFFSSLILT
+1 
-16 WQHLKCYSRLKM
+16 
-28 NASTLCSLYG
+28 
-38 ASKQIFKEETMN
+38 MN

-58 EVIQAVGGPQN
+58 EVIQAVGGSEN
-69 IKSAA
+69 IRSAA
-74 HCATRLRLIVVDRS
+74 HCATRLRLIVADRS

-128 QLGIAETTASE
+128 KLGIAETTASE
-139 AKEAKMDGKNQVQKA
+139 AKEAKMDGKNQLQKA

-238 LGLMLVNGAL
+238 LGLMLVNGSL

-315 VMLVLSLLVIG
+315 VMLILSLLVIG
-326 PLLHALENVLLVI
+326 PLLHALENLLLVI

-408 ARKKEIRA
+408 AKKKEIRA

-451 INGVAGMIA
+451 INGIAGMIT

-471 ITTIPGLLLYIY
+471 ITTIPGMLLYIY
-483 SPSQLMMYVIL
+483 SPSQLIMYVIL
-494 AVSTFA
+494 AIATFIT
-500 VAFGLCWFFAVPPEA
+500 AFALCWFFAVPPEVMVTEQPGKKEA
-515 MEVDRP
+515 P
-521 KETKKDT
+521 K
-528 PTPAPIAFPDVLG
+528 PAPAPFPHTLG
-541 AVAQGVFVPME
+541 AAAQGTFVPME

-559 SQGVLGV
+559 SQGILGM
-566 CCGIDPETG
+566 CCGIEPETG

-581 DGKISQL
+581 DGTISQL
-588 ADTLHAV
+588 ADTLHAI
-595 GIEAEGVE
+595 GIEAGGVE

-615 KGDGFKNHVEEG
+615 KGDGFKSHIKEG
-627 QTVKKGDL
+627 QAVKKGDL
-635 LLTMDLAKIKA
+635 LLTIDLEKIKA

-660 DDLASVEAVASG
+660 DELASVEASAAG
-672 RLKPGDNLMC
+672 KLMPGDPLMS
-682 LKA
+682 LKAE

>member
-1 MHFADFMFFSSLILT
+1 
-16 WQHLKCYSRLKM
+16 
-28 NASTLCSLYG
+28 
-38 ASKQIFKEETMN
+38 MN

-58 EVIQAVGGPQN
+58 EVIQAVGGSEN

-74 HCATRLRLIVVDRS
+74 HCATRLRLIVADRS

-139 AKEAKMDGKNQVQKA
+139 AKEAKMDGKNQLQKA

-177 LKGALLNNNF
+177 LKGALLNDNF

-204 LVDVLSGTTF
+204 LVEVLSGTTF

-315 VMLVLSLLVIG
+315 IMLILSLLVIG

-451 INGVAGMIA
+451 INGIAGMIA

-471 ITTIPGLLLYIY
+471 ITTIPGMLLYIY
-483 SPSQLMMYVIL
+483 SPSQLIMYIIL
-494 AVSTFA
+494 ALSVFVS
-500 VAFGLCWFFAVPPEA
+500 AFCLCWFFAVPPEV
-515 MEVDRP
+515 METESKP
-521 KETKKDT
+521 KTDAPK
-528 PTPAPIAFPDVLG
+528 PAPAPFPDVLG
-541 AVAQGVFVPME
+541 AAAQGTFVPME
-552 EIPDPTF
+552 SIPDPTF
-559 SQGVLGV
+559 SEGVLGI
-566 CCGIDPETG
+566 CCGIEPETG
-575 KVYSPM
+575 KVYAPM
-581 DGKISQL
+581 DGTISQL
-588 ADTLHAV
+588 ADTLHAI
-595 GIEAEGVE
+595 GIEAAGVE
-603 LLIHVGIDTVEM
+603 LLIHVGIDTVAM
-615 KGDGFKNHVEEG
+615 KGDGFQSHVKEG
-627 QTVKKGDL
+627 QAVKKGDL
-635 LLTMDLAKIKA
+635 LLTMDLEKIRA
-646 AGHPATIMVAVTNS
+646 AGHPATIMVIVTNS
-660 DDLASVEAVASG
+660 DDLTSVEAAASG
-672 RLKPGDNLMC
+672 SLRPGEPLMQ

>member
-1 MHFADFMFFSSLILT
+1 
-16 WQHLKCYSRLKM
+16 
-28 NASTLCSLYG
+28 
-38 ASKQIFKEETMN
+38 MN

-58 EVIQAVGGPQN
+58 EVILAVGGSEN

-74 HCATRLRLIVVDRS
+74 HCATRLRLIVADRS

-115 GTGHVNRVYEQIT
+115 GTGHVNRVYEQIV

-177 LKGALLNNNF
+177 LKGALLNDNF
-187 LALFGM
+187 LAVFGM

-238 LGLMLVNGAL
+238 LGLMLVNGSL

-253 VADPSSGVTPLMLFG
+253 VADPASGVTPLMLFG

-315 VMLVLSLLVIG
+315 VMLVLALLVIG

-351 GLIVGFFWSIITLT
+351 GLVVGFFWSIITLT

-408 ARKKEIRA
+408 ARKKEIHA

-451 INGVAGMIA
+451 INGIAGMIA

-483 SPSQLMMYVIL
+483 TPSQLMMYVIL
-494 AVSTFA
+494 AIATFA
-500 VAFGLCWFFAVPPEA
+500 VAFSLCWFFAVPPEA
-515 MEVDRP
+515 MEADKP
-521 KETKKDT
+521 KGSKKG
-528 PTPAPIAFPDVLG
+528 TPAQAAIAFPDVLG
-541 AVAQGVFVPME
+541 AVAQGAFVPME
-552 EIPDPTF
+552 EIPAPTF
-559 SQGVLGV
+559 SQGILGV
-566 CCGIDPETG
+566 CCGINPETG

-581 DGKISQL
+581 DGRISQL

-603 LLIHVGIDTVEM
+603 LLIHIGIDTVEM
-615 KGDGFKNHVEEG
+615 KGDGFKSHVKEG

-635 LLTMDLAKIKA
+635 LLTMDLEKIRA
-646 AGHPATIMVAVTNS
+646 AGHPSTIMVAVTNS
-660 DDLASVEAVASG
+660 DDLASVQAVASG
-672 RLKPGDNLMC
+672 RLKPGDQLMC

>member
-1 MHFADFMFFSSLILT
+1 
-16 WQHLKCYSRLKM
+16 
-28 NASTLCSLYG
+28 
-38 ASKQIFKEETMN
+38 MN

-58 EVIQAVGGPQN
+58 EVIQAVGGSEN

-74 HCATRLRLIVVDRS
+74 HCATRLRLIVADRT

-128 QLGIAETTASE
+128 RLGIAETTASE

-177 LKGALLNNNF
+177 LKGALLNDNF

-238 LGLMLVNGAL
+238 LGLMLVNGSL

-315 VMLVLSLLVIG
+315 VMLILSLLVIG

-344 ELPLGIG
+344 ELPFGIG
-351 GLIVGFFWSIITLT
+351 GLVVGFFWSIITLT

-451 INGVAGMIA
+451 INGIAGMIA

-471 ITTIPGLLLYIY
+471 ITTIPGMLLYIY
-483 SPSQLMMYVIL
+483 SPSQLAIYIIL
-494 AVSTFA
+494 ALATFA
-500 VAFGLCWFFAVPPEA
+500 TAFCLCWFFAVPAEV
-515 MEVDRP
+515 METDAP
-521 KETKKDT
+521 KNEKKET
-528 PTPAPIAFPDVLG
+528 PPVPAAFPDVLG
-541 AVAQGVFVPME
+541 AVAQGMFVPME

-559 SQGVLGV
+559 SQGVLGI
-566 CCGIDPETG
+566 CCGVEPENG
-575 KVYSPM
+575 KVFSPM
-581 DGKISQL
+581 DGTISQL

-615 KGDGFKNHVEEG
+615 KGDGFKSHVKEG

-635 LLTMDLAKIKA
+635 LLTMDLEKIKT

-672 RLKPGDNLMC
+672 QVKPGDQLMR

>member
-1 MHFADFMFFSSLILT
+1 
-16 WQHLKCYSRLKM
+16 
-28 NASTLCSLYG
+28 
-38 ASKQIFKEETMN
+38 MN
-50 YDYAKIAK
+50 YDYSKIAK
-58 EVIQAVGGPQN
+58 EVIQAVGGAEN

-74 HCATRLRLIVVDRS
+74 HCATRLRLIVADRS
-88 LADDEKVGEID
+88 LADDERVGEID

-115 GTGHVNRVYEQIT
+115 GTGHVNRVYEQVIR
-128 QLGIAETTASE
+128 LGIAETTASE
-139 AKEAKMDGKNQVQKA
+139 AKEAKMDGKNQLQKA

-193 TNADIPQTFQV
+193 TNADIPQSFQV

-238 LGLMLVNGAL
+238 LGLMLVNGSL

-315 VMLVLSLLVIG
+315 IMLILSLLIIG

-344 ELPLGIG
+344 GLPLGIG
-351 GLIVGFFWSIITLT
+351 GLVVGFFWSIITLT

-451 INGVAGMIA
+451 INGIAGMIT

-483 SPSQLMMYVIL
+483 SPSQLGMYVVL
-494 AVSTFA
+494 ALATFIT
-500 VAFGLCWFFAVPPEA
+500 AFCLCWFFAVPPEV
-515 MEVDRP
+515 MEADKP
-521 KETKKDT
+521 KGAKTEEPK
-528 PTPAPIAFPDVLG
+528 PAVIPFPDTLG
-541 AVAQGVFVPME
+541 SVAQGTFVPMND
-552 EIPDPTF
+552 IPDPTF
-559 SQGVLGV
+559 SQGVLGM
-566 CCGIDPETG
+566 CCGVEPEIG
-575 KVYSPM
+575 KVYAPM
-581 DGKISQL
+581 DGTIIQL

-595 GIEAEGVE
+595 GIEAGGVE
-603 LLIHVGIDTVEM
+603 LLIHVGVDTVEM
-615 KGDGFKNHVEEG
+615 KGDGFKSHIKEG
-627 QTVKKGDL
+627 QTVKKGEL
-635 LLTMDLAKIKA
+635 LLTIDLDKIKA
-646 AGHPATIMVAVTNS
+646 AGHPATIMTAVTNS
-660 DDLASVEAVASG
+660 DDLTSVEAAASG
-672 RLKPGDNLMC
+672 RLKPGDPIMR

>member
-1 MHFADFMFFSSLILT
+1 
-16 WQHLKCYSRLKM
+16 
-28 NASTLCSLYG
+28 
-38 ASKQIFKEETMN
+38 MN

-58 EVIQAVGGPQN
+58 EVIQAVGGSEN

-74 HCATRLRLIVVDRS
+74 HCATRLRLIVADRS

-115 GTGHVNRVYEQIT
+115 GTGHVNRVYEQIV

-139 AKEAKMDGKNQVQKA
+139 AKEAKMDGKNQLQKA

-238 LGLMLVNGAL
+238 LGLMLVNGSL

-315 VMLVLSLLVIG
+315 IMLILSLLVIG

-351 GLIVGFFWSIITLT
+351 GLVVGFFWSIITLT

-408 ARKKEIRA
+408 AKRKEIRA

-460 MLLGMKGTGNG
+460 MLIGMKGTGNG

-483 SPSQLMMYVIL
+483 SPSQLMMYVLL
-494 AVSTFA
+494 ALSTFA

-515 MEVDRP
+515 MEADVP
-521 KETKKDT
+521 KGSKKDT
-528 PTPAPIAFPDVLG
+528 PEPAPAPIPFPDVLG
-541 AVAQGVFVPME
+541 AVAQGTFVPMT

-559 SQGVLGV
+559 SQGVLGT
-566 CCGIDPETG
+566 CCGITPEIG

-581 DGKISQL
+581 DGKIIQL

-595 GIEAEGVE
+595 GMEAEGVE

-615 KGDGFKNHVEEG
+615 KGDGFKSHVKEG

-635 LLTMDLAKIKA
+635 LLSMDLEKIKA
-646 AGHPATIMVAVTNS
+646 AGHPTTIMVAVTNS
-660 DDLASVEAVASG
+660 DDLASVEATASG
-672 RLKPGDNLMC
+672 QLKPGDQFMC

>member
-1 MHFADFMFFSSLILT
+1 
-16 WQHLKCYSRLKM
+16 
-28 NASTLCSLYG
+28 
-38 ASKQIFKEETMN
+38 MN

-58 EVIQAVGGPQN
+58 EVIQAVGGAEN

-74 HCATRLRLIVVDRS
+74 HCATRLRLIVADRS
-88 LADDEKVGEID
+88 LADDEIVGEID

-115 GTGHVNRVYEQIT
+115 GTGHVNRVYEQII

-139 AKEAKMDGKNQVQKA
+139 AKEAKMDGKNQLQKA

-177 LKGALLNNNF
+177 LKGALLNDNF

-193 TNADIPQTFQV
+193 TNADIPQTFQI
-204 LVDVLSGTTF
+204 LVEVLSGTTF

-253 VADPSSGVTPLMLFG
+253 VADPASGVTPLMLLG

-315 VMLVLSLLVIG
+315 IMLILSLLVIG

-339 VEYAL
+339 VEHAL

-365 GVHHIFNMLEISL
+365 GVHHVFNMLEISL

-408 ARKKEIRA
+408 AKKKEIRA
-416 IGPSATVSAL
+416 IGPSATASAL

-451 INGVAGMIA
+451 INGIAGMIA

-471 ITTIPGLLLYIY
+471 ITTIPGMLLYIY
-483 SPSQLMMYVIL
+483 SPSQLILYVIL
-494 AVSTFA
+494 ALSVFIT
-500 VAFGLCWFFAVPPEA
+500 AFCLCWFFAVPPEV
-515 MEVDRP
+515 METETAAKKEIP
-521 KETKKDT
+521 K
-528 PTPAPIAFPDVLG
+528 PAPAPFPEMLAAAAKG
-541 AVAQGVFVPME
+541 TFIPME

-566 CCGIDPETG
+566 CCGIEPETG
-575 KVYSPM
+575 KVYAPM
-581 DGKISQL
+581 DGTISQL
-588 ADTLHAV
+588 ADTLHAI
-595 GIEAEGVE
+595 GIEAAGVE
-603 LLIHVGIDTVEM
+603 LLIHVGIDTVAM
-615 KGDGFKNHVEEG
+615 NGDGFRSHVKEG

-635 LLTMDLAKIKA
+635 LLTMDLEKIKA
-646 AGHPATIMVAVTNS
+646 VGHPATIMVIVTNS
-660 DDLASVEAVASG
+660 DDLSSVEASASG
-672 RLKPGDNLMC
+672 SLTPGDPLMRLK
-682 LKA
+682 A